1 LKLTIVLALVVSLSS
16 CAFSAVKRPDLA
28 NTKSPLVSSY
38 NLSTS
43 EATNNASNTLTIMG
57 YTPIK
62 DSDGSI
68 VTNLVPTPIPA
79 NCDCGTWNGTVVT
92 GTADSQFRVSFSGG
106 SATKMNLR
114 FSCIATF
121 TATNIYGVPT
131 RSEKYE
137 CASKGVLEQKFLD
150 KFNEYAP
157 DEDIFIKL
165 EKLAQMRDNGILT
178 DKEFNA
184 EKKKLLGNP

>member
-1 LKLTIVLALVVSLSS
+1 MVLSLLEQPTHNLELVFLVE
-16 CAFSAVKRPDLA
+16 A
-28 NTKSPLVSSY
+28 PL
-38 NLSTS
+38 
-43 EATNNASNTLTIMG
+43 
-57 YTPIK
+57 
-62 DSDGSI
+62 
-68 VTNLVPTPIPA
+68 
-79 NCDCGTWNGTVVT
+79 
-92 GTADSQFRVSFSGG
+92 
-106 SATKMNLR
+106 KMNLR